1 MNIEYDVIET
11 FDQFEDINNIVCEGT
26 MGIIG
31 CCRQWLKYKVG
42 DSNEY
47 RIRCNWNIWS
57 IWRY

>member
-31 CCRQWLKYKVG
+31 CCRQ
-42 DSNEY
+42 
-47 RIRCNWNIWS
+47 
-57 IWRY
+57 